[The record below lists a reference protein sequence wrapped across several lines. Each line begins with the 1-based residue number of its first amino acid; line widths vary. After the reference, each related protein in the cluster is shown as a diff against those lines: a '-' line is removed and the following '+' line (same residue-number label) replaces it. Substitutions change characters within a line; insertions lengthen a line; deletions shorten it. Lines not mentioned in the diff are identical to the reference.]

1 MYDIKIFFQ
10 CDHTSVHD
18 IVQKFREVRAL
29 GSSVKFY
36 NRRKMREC
44 PKYALISPV
53 CLVHLVALQIKHLFF
68 SPQLSLTPCDPMDCS
83 TPGFL
88 SFPISQNFLK
98 LMSMG
103 LVMPTNH
110 LVPFPP
116 TFNLSQHQSFL
127 SQLFSLRGQ
136 SDGASASASVLP
148 MNIQD

>member
-1 MYDIKIFFQ
+1 
-10 CDHTSVHD
+10 
-18 IVQKFREVRAL
+18 
-29 GSSVKFY
+29 
-36 NRRKMREC
+36 MREC

-116 TFNLSQHQSFL
+116 TFSLSQHQSFL

-148 MNIQD
+148 MNIQDWSPLGWTGWISLQSKGLSRVFFNTTVKKHQFFNV